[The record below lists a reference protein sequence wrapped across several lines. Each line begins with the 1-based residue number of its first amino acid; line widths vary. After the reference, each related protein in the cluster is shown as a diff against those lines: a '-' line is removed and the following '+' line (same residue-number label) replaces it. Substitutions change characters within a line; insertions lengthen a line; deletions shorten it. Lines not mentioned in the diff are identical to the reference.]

1 MAGTKAVRPSVA
13 QRKRLFME
21 KPFAS
26 ET

>member
-13 QRKRLFME
+13 QRKRLFMG